1 MKVTRKYKHVAV
13 LMGGWSPERKVSLDS
28 GKACAQALEDA
39 GYSVTP
45 VDVGRDIADVLSQLK
60 PDVAFN
66 ALHGVWGEDG
76 CVQGILETLEIPY
89 SHSGVLASALA
100 MDKKKSKLLFKAK
113 GIPVAD
119 SRVVSRVE
127 AAAAHVMETP
137 YVIKPVNQGSSVG
150 VYIVPRGANRPPQAL
165 QSKDWDL
172 GEELM
177 VERYIAGRELT
188 CGIMGDVALGV
199 IDIVNR
205 DGLEF
210 YDYEAKYSLGGSEH
224 ILPAQLPE
232 EIYRRIQTCSLAAHK
247 VLECRGV
254 TRADFRYDDT
264 VGGSG
269 ELILLE
275 INTQPGMT
283 QTSLVPEM
291 AAHAGHGFSEFVS
304 WMVEDAT
311 CNR

>member
-1 MKVTRKYKHVAV
+1 MNATAKHVAV
-13 LMGGWSPERKVSLDS
+13 LMGGWSPEREVSLDT
-28 GKACAQALEDA
+28 GNACAKALEDA
-39 GYSVTP
+39 GYPVTR
-45 VDVGRDIADVLSQLK
+45 VDVDRNISDVLSALK

-76 CVQGILETLEIPY
+76 HVQGILETLEIPY
-89 SHSGVLASALA
+89 THSGVLASAVA
-100 MDKKKSKLLFKAK
+100 MDKEKSKILFKNK
-113 GIPVAD
+113 KIPIAD
-119 SRVVSRVE
+119 SLIVSREE
-127 AAAAHVMETP
+127 AARAHVLKTP

-150 VYIVPRGANRPPQAL
+150 VYIVPQGANRPPQAL
-165 QSKDWDL
+165 VSKDWDL

-188 CGIMGDVALGV
+188 CGVMGDVALGV

-224 ILPAQLPE
+224 ILPAQIPGD
-232 EIYRRIQTCSLAAHK
+232 IYRRVQTYALDAHK
-247 VLECRGV
+247 VLGCRGV
-254 TRADFRYDDT
+254 SRADFRYDDT
-264 VGGSG
+264 LNGTG

-275 INTQPGMT
+275 VNTQPGMT
-283 QTSLVPEM
+283 ETSLVPEM
-291 AAHAGHGFSEFVS
+291 ARHAGHDFSEFVS

>member
-1 MKVTRKYKHVAV
+1 MIGKRKNVAV
-13 LMGGWSPERKVSLDS
+13 LMGGWSKERQVSLDT
-28 GKACAQALEDA
+28 GNGCAKALEDA
-39 GYSVTP
+39 GYSVTK
-45 VDVGRDIADVLSQLK
+45 VDVDRNIADVLSKLK

-76 CVQGILETLEIPY
+76 CIQGILETLEIPY
-89 SHSGVLASALA
+89 SHSGVLASSLA
-100 MDKKKSKLLFKAK
+100 MDKEKSKILFKSK
-113 GIPVAD
+113 KIPVSE
-119 SRVVSRVE
+119 SRIVSREE
-127 AAAAHVMETP
+127 AAYSHILETP

-165 QSKDWDL
+165 QSPDWDL
-172 GEELM
+172 GDELM

-188 CGIMGDVALGV
+188 CGVMGDVALGV
-199 IDIVNR
+199 IDIVSR

-210 YDYEAKYSLGGSEH
+210 YDYEAKYALGGSEH
-224 ILPAQLPE
+224 ILPAQIPGD
-232 EIYRRIQTCSLAAHK
+232 IYRRVQGYTLRAHQ
-247 VLECRGV
+247 LLGCRGV

-264 VGGSG
+264 FNGTG
-269 ELILLE
+269 ELIMLE

-283 QTSLVPEM
+283 ETSLVPDM
-291 AAHAGHGFSEFVS
+291 ARHAGHSFSEFVS

>member
-1 MKVTRKYKHVAV
+1 MNSSRKHVAV
-13 LMGGWSPERKVSLDS
+13 LMGGWSPERQVSLDS
-28 GKACAQALEDA
+28 GNGCAEALEDA
-39 GYSVTP
+39 GYLVTK
-45 VDVGRDIADVLSQLK
+45 VDVDRNIARVLPELN

-76 CVQGILETLEIPY
+76 HVQGILETLELPY
-89 SHSGVLASALA
+89 THSGVLASALA
-100 MDKKKSKLLFKAK
+100 MDKDRSKLLFKNK
-113 GIPVAD
+113 KIPIAE
-119 SRVVSRVE
+119 SRVVCREE
-127 AAAAHVMETP
+127 AAKFHIMETP

-150 VYIVPRGANRPPQAL
+150 VYIVPKGANRPPMAL
-165 QSKDWDL
+165 QSKDWEL

-224 ILPAQLPE
+224 ILPAQIPDE
-232 EIYRRIQTCSLAAHK
+232 VYRRVQSYALSAHK
-247 VLECRGV
+247 ALGCRGV
-254 TRADFRYDDT
+254 SRADFRYDDT
-264 VGGSG
+264 IDGTG
-269 ELILLE
+269 ELIILE
-275 INTQPGMT
+275 VNTQPGMT
-283 QTSLVPEM
+283 ETSLVPDM
-291 AAHAGHGFSEFVS
+291 ARHAGHSFSEFVS

>member
-1 MKVTRKYKHVAV
+1 MARRKHVAV
-13 LMGGWSPERKVSLDS
+13 LMGGWSKERQVSLDT
-28 GKACAQALEDA
+28 GNPCAKALEEA
-39 GYSVTP
+39 GYLVSR
-45 VDVGRDIADVLSQLK
+45 VDVDRNISDVLSVLK

-76 CVQGILETLEIPY
+76 HVQGILETLEIPY
-89 SHSGVLASALA
+89 THSGVLASALA
-100 MDKKKSKLLFKAK
+100 MDKEKSKILFKSK
-113 GIPVAD
+113 KIPVAE
-119 SRVVSRVE
+119 SRIVTRAE
-127 AAAAHVMETP
+127 AAEAHVIETP

-150 VYIVPRGANRPPQAL
+150 VYIVPRGANRPPAAL

-188 CGIMGDVALGV
+188 CGVMGDVALGV
-199 IDIVNR
+199 IDIVSR
-205 DGLEF
+205 DGLDF

-224 ILPAQLPE
+224 ILPAQIPDD
-232 EIYRRIQTCSLAAHK
+232 IYRRVQSYALQAHQ

-254 TRADFRYDDT
+254 TRADFRYDDSVNGT
-264 VGGSG
+264 G

-283 QTSLVPEM
+283 ETSLVPDM
-291 AAHAGHGFSEFVS
+291 ARHAGHSFVEFVS

>member
-1 MKVTRKYKHVAV
+1 MTATVKHVAV
-13 LMGGWSPERKVSLDS
+13 LMGGWSPEREVSIDT
-28 GKACAQALEDA
+28 GNACAKALENA
-39 GYSVTP
+39 GYTVTK
-45 VDVGRDIADVLSQLK
+45 VDVDRNIADVLSRLR

-76 CVQGILETLEIPY
+76 CIQGILETLEIPY

-100 MDKKKSKLLFKAK
+100 MDKEKSKLLFKAK

-119 SRVVSRVE
+119 GCVVSRIQ
-127 AAAAHVMETP
+127 AAAGHVMETP

-150 VYIVPRGANRPPQAL
+150 VYIVPRGANRPPPAL
-165 QSKDWDL
+165 QSKDWEL

-199 IDIVNR
+199 IDIVSR

-210 YDYEAKYSLGGSEH
+210 YDYEAKYSLGGSQH
-224 ILPAQLPE
+224 ILPAQLPG
-232 EIYRRIQTCSLAAHK
+232 EIYRRIQTCSLGAHK
-247 VLECRGV
+247 VLGCRGV

-264 VGGSG
+264 IGGNG

-291 AAHAGHGFSEFVS
+291 AAHAGHGFGEFVS

>member
-1 MKVTRKYKHVAV
+1 MNVSKKHVAV
-13 LMGGWSPERKVSLDS
+13 LMGGWSPEREVSLDT
-28 GKACAQALEDA
+28 GNGCAKALEDA
-39 GYSVTP
+39 GYPVTK
-45 VDVGRDIADVLSQLK
+45 VDVDRNISDVLSALK

-76 CVQGILETLEIPY
+76 HVQGILETLEIPY
-89 SHSGVLASALA
+89 THSGVLASALA
-100 MDKKKSKLLFKAK
+100 MDKEKSKILFKNK
-113 GIPVAD
+113 KIPIAN
-119 SRVVSRVE
+119 SLIVSREE
-127 AAAAHVMETP
+127 AARAHVLETP

-150 VYIVPRGANRPPQAL
+150 VYIVPEGANRPPQVL
-165 QSKDWDL
+165 MSKDWDL

-188 CGIMGDVALGV
+188 CGVMGDVALGV
-199 IDIVNR
+199 IDIVSR

-224 ILPAQLPE
+224 ILPAQIPDD
-232 EIYRRIQTCSLAAHK
+232 IYRRVQTYTLDAHK
-247 VLECRGV
+247 VLGCRGV
-254 TRADFRYDDT
+254 SRADFRYDDT
-264 VGGSG
+264 LNGTG

-275 INTQPGMT
+275 VNTQPGMT
-283 QTSLVPEM
+283 ETSLVPDM
-291 AAHAGHGFSEFVS
+291 AKHAGHDFSEFVS

>member
-1 MKVTRKYKHVAV
+1 MNVATKHVAV
-13 LMGGWSPERKVSLDS
+13 LMGGWSPERDVSLDS
-28 GKACAQALEDA
+28 GNPCAQALEEA
-39 GYSVTP
+39 GYQVTK
-45 VDVGRDIADVLSQLK
+45 VDVDRNIAEVLSQLK

-76 CVQGILETLEIPY
+76 CIQGILETLNIPY

-100 MDKKKSKLLFKAK
+100 MDKEKSKILFKSK
-113 GIPVAD
+113 GIPIAE
-119 SRVVSRVE
+119 SCIVSRQQ
-127 AAAAHVMETP
+127 AAAGHVMETP

-150 VYIVPRGANRPPQAL
+150 VYIVPKGANRPPQAL
-165 QSKDWDL
+165 RSKDWSL

-188 CGIMGDVALGV
+188 CGVMGDVALGV

-210 YDYEAKYSLGGSEH
+210 YDYEAKYTLGGSEH
-224 ILPAQLPE
+224 ILPAQIPDD
-232 EIYRRIQTCSLAAHK
+232 IYRRVQTYALEAHK
-247 VLECRGV
+247 VLGCRGV
-254 TRADFRYDDT
+254 SRADFRYDDT
-264 VGGSG
+264 IGGGG

-283 QTSLVPEM
+283 TTSLVPDM
-291 AAHAGHGFSEFVS
+291 ARHAGHDFSEFVS

-311 CNR
+311 CKR